1 MHKYS
6 LNQLKDHQIYFIN
19 TVSTQLLAIE
29 LKTISGCTSAKYIFS
44 RRGFFVIYHFHKR
57 SEKGDILTKK
67 KCQCLQ
73 LLIIE
78 KFVIDYFSVVY

>member
-67 KCQCLQ
+67 SVNVCNY
-73 LLIIE
+73 LLL
-78 KFVIDYFSVVY
+78 KSL